1 MKPLGNKHD
10 SDHTTDNFYAT
21 HPYLIYV
28 INCTDIVIIERTII
42 HICDKTCFS
51 PKLAYLAD

>member
-10 SDHTTDNFYAT
+10 SDHTTNNFYAT
-21 HPYLIYV
+21 HLYLIYV

-42 HICDKTCFS
+42 HM
-51 PKLAYLAD
+51 